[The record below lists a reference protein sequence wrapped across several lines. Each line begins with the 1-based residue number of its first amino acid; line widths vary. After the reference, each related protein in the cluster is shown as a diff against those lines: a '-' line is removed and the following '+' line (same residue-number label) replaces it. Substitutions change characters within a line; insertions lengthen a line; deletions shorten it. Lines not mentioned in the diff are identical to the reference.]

1 MGWALEAARSA
12 PDVRADKVADVRRRI
27 AQGTYVVNAE
37 LVAQRMLGALA

>member
-12 PDVRADKVADVRRRI
+12 PDVRADKVADARRRI

-37 LVAQRMLGALA
+37 LVAQRMLDALA